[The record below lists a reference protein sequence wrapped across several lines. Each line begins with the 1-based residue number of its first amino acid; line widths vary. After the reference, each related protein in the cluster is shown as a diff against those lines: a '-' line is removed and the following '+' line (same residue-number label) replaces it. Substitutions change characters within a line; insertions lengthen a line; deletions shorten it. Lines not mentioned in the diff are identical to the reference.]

1 MNLKKLIEKTVKL
14 LDDKKGEDII
24 TLNLKKIT
32 SFTDYFIIVTAN
44 SETHLQTLAKEIIK
58 FLKHEDNIIPI
69 NSLNEMDKSWI
80 LIDYQDFI
88 VHLFLTETREY
99 YNLEELWYEAER
111 I

>member
-69 NSLNEMDKSWI
+69 NSINETDKSWI

>member
-1 MNLKKLIEKTVKL
+1 MDIRNQIKKVTKL
-14 LDDKKGEDII
+14 LDDKKGENII
-24 TLNLKKIT
+24 TLDLKQVT
-32 SFTDYFIIVTAN
+32 SFTDYFIIATAN
-44 SETHLQTLAKEIIK
+44 SETHLQTLAKEIMK

-69 NSLNEMDKSWI
+69 NSLNETDKSWI
-80 LIDYQDFI
+80 LIDYHDFV